1 MKLKRKLGLATIL
14 AIGSVASI
22 GSIGLCAVSC
32 SSDSKSSFT
41 NANNTL
47 DADSPYAN
55 KFVKANLD
63 QINSNIWKNNSI
75 LTSGKIYESNEKGT
89 KTIAN
94 LSNQTISTSLKGS
107 DLVIDINANIQA
119 NQIVSTS
126 SPTWYEISTKAQ
138 NMPSEIKV
146 TTKGTYDLKYQYDLG
161 THIVTITNEITN
173 PEMFINGNKIPAD
186 TTPDLMPN
194 IENPRPKTLTP
205 EEMTADINNLYIQGY
220 SETVDL
226 TAPGT
231 TPKVYMKTF
240 DNTPSYATFNYGYRS
255 NNSSAITTL
264 SEIQFNEQVKNL
276 FDTRVIMNTQDM
288 SPEEQQQLQEMI
300 NNGSHYTYYYVV
312 RQDKLYAW
320 VDAQIYNPK
329 TKKMEKMFN
338 HTTISLVAS
347 FDPSHRGLYEC
358 INLTTNEDGSEPE
371 APEIVW
377 INSNQLRDIL
387 NDFAS
392 YLHP

>member
-75 LTSGKIYESNEKGT
+75 LTSSKIYESNEKGT
-89 KTIAN
+89 KTVAN
-94 LSNQTISTSLKGS
+94 LSKQTISTSLKGS
-107 DLVIDINANIQA
+107 DLVIDINANLQA

-138 NMPSEIKV
+138 DMPSEIKV
-146 TTKGTYDLKYQYDLG
+146 TTKGTFNLKYQYDLG
-161 THIVTITNEITN
+161 TNIVTITNAITN
-173 PEMFINGNKIPAD
+173 PEMFINGNKIPDD

-194 IENPRPKTLTP
+194 IENPRPTTLTP
-205 EEMTADINNLYIQGY
+205 EQMATDINNLYIQGY

-231 TPKVYMKTF
+231 TPKVHMKTF
-240 DNTPSYATFNYGYRS
+240 DNTPSYATFNYGYRTS
-255 NNSSAITTL
+255 SPSAIETL
-264 SEIQFNEQVKNL
+264 SEVQFNEQVKNL
-276 FDTRVIMNTQDM
+276 FDTRVLMNTQDM
-288 SPEEQQQLQEMI
+288 SPEEQQKLQEMI
-300 NNGSHYTYYYVV
+300 NNGFHYTYYYVV

-320 VDAQIYNPK
+320 VDMQMYNPE
-329 TKKMEKMFN
+329 TKKMEKMYN
-338 HTTISLVAS
+338 HTIITLVPTI
-347 FDPSHRGLYEC
+347 GGENNGNYEV
-358 INLTTNEDGSEPE
+358 IETVSEGDSSGPLTTQKWNTKAELKEKLS
-371 APEIVW
+371 
-377 INSNQLRDIL
+377 
-387 NDFAS
+387 DFSAN
-392 YLHP
+392 LHP